1 MWRRWVSL
9 LLIFTVVGCRATQ
22 EVKHIR
28 FTDEGRV
35 EETHEERLS
44 RKHTAKDAVRGL
56 SNAAIG
62 GILTATAIVGV
73 GALII
78 HEESRKDKDD

>member
-1 MWRRWVSL
+1 M
-9 LLIFTVVGCRATQ
+9 
-22 EVKHIR
+22 KHIR

-44 RKHTAKDAVRGL
+44 HKRTAKDAVRGL

-62 GILTATAIVGV
+62 GIVTAAVIVGV
-73 GALII
+73 GAVVI
-78 HEESRKDKDD
+78 HEEFRKDKDD